1 MNKYIYIFFICI
13 GLSFTA
19 CNEDHLDA
27 KSQDQLTGDNFW
39 RNASDAEAGLAA
51 AYSQLECATSYWGF
65 AEIKFTVELFPSD
78 LIKLGNDALNYEDWF
93 SIFNY
98 NLTAGNT
105 QTTQYWNIH
114 YKGINYANQVIEKVG
129 AMTEKQINKD
139 TKDIIVA
146 EARFLRAYYHLKLLL
161 NWEKIIL
168 RDAYPKG
175 LSSIDKALSERS
187 ESWDFIITDF
197 KSAAAK
203 LPESNTTENIGRVTK
218 WTALAYLGKA
228 NLFYAGE
235 ISTDPSQY
243 YKNAKDAFATVVT
256 SGNYSLESSFISMFN
271 GTNQNS
277 NEVLFELQLS
287 TNTDNGAWFK
297 FPYHRW
303 LKPAGLGGWDEIAGS
318 DFLLQEFKKEGKIA
332 TDGRFDHRLYETLF
346 FEDEYFND
354 ATNPRVYGKTY
365 NTWWDEAGAPRTKTG
380 FRKYLP
386 ESYANLKTSSIGN
399 NIPLLRYADV
409 LLMYAETLNELN
421 ETSTAIPHINAVR
434 ARAGMPAIT
443 GSSKTDII
451 NQLEHERVCELAME
465 GSRFHD
471 LRRWGKLNT
480 VMADH
485 GRSGVSDATHFFP
498 IPESEINSNNALD

>member
-1 MNKYIYIFFICI
+1 MNRYIYLFFICI

-19 CNEDHLDA
+19 CDEDHLDQ
-27 KSQDQLTGDNFW
+27 KSPDQLTGESFW

-78 LIKLGNDALNYEDWF
+78 LVKLGNDALNYEDWF
-93 SIFNY
+93 SIFNF
-98 NLTAGNT
+98 NSTAGNT

-129 AMTEKQINKD
+129 EMNEEQISTQAKD
-139 TKDIIVA
+139 KIVA

-175 LSSIDKALSERS
+175 LSSIDKALSERA
-187 ESWDFIITDF
+187 ETWDFIIDDF
-197 KSAAAK
+197 EAASTK
-203 LPESNTTENIGRVTK
+203 LPETNSVDNIGRATK
-218 WTALAYLGKA
+218 YTALAYLGKA

-235 ISTDPSQY
+235 TTADAKPY
-243 YKNAKDAFATVVT
+243 YTAAKSAFAAVVT
-256 SGNYSLESSFISMFN
+256 SGNYNLESSFISMFN

-277 NEVLFELQLS
+277 DEVLFELQLS
-287 TNTDNGAWFK
+287 TNTDNGSWFK

-318 DFLLQEFKKEGKIA
+318 DFLLQEFKREGKVA

-354 ATNPRVYGKTY
+354 AANPRIYGSTFYEWYDWAGTPY
-365 NTWWDEAGAPRTKTG
+365 NRTG

-386 ESYANLKTSSIGN
+386 ENEDEFNSNSIGN

-409 LLMYAETLNELN
+409 LLMYAETLNELD
-421 ETSTAIPHINAVR
+421 ETAAAIPYINSVR
-434 ARAGMPAIT
+434 ARAGMPAMT
-443 GSSKTDII
+443 ESSKADVSI
-451 NQLEHERVCELAME
+451 QLEHERICELAME

-471 LRRWGKLNT
+471 LRRWGRLNAT
-480 VMADH
+480 MELH
-485 GRSGVSDATHFFP
+485 GRSGINDSSHFFP
-498 IPESEINSNNALD
+498 IPESEINSNNAID